1 MSIIVDRLWA
11 YCLASNKATKECE
24 QLKEEI
30 VLPSKVAFGAL
41 QAEAEAR
48 LKTKEEIIRE
58 RKNGTFKG
66 EWDAAL
72 AFAGVAL
79 DSPQQHRYTPSLM
92 VVEVEESLET
102 PPALPQVNIPHPKVP
117 LIPSAPS
124 ALAAPLAPTIDSL
137 LIDMD
142 ALLEDDS

>member
-1 MSIIVDRLWA
+1 MA
-11 YCLASNKATKECE
+11 
-24 QLKEEI
+24 LK
-30 VLPSKVAFGAL
+30 
-41 QAEAEAR
+41 
-48 LKTKEEIIRE
+48 
-58 RKNGTFKG
+58 TFKG

-142 ALLEDDS
+142 ALLEDDSVLTAFSCPCHSKTLLCFFLPFFSFLFRGL